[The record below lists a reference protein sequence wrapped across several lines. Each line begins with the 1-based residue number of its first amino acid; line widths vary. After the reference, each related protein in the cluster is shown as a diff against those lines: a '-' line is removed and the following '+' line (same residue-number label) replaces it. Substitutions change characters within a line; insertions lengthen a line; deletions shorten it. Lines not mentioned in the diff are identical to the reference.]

1 MHFRTLLID
10 SVRPELVEGH
20 ATSAG
25 ADQRL
30 LRFAGVIFL
39 TVFLTNNAIAGH
51 VSDLLKKMATASET
65 LNYQG
70 VFVMRKSDTLT
81 TMRVEHGA
89 DSRGV
94 WESLESL
101 NGEMRKV
108 VRINEEVISI
118 YPDRKLLTISHNKH
132 KASLHPTLPE
142 NLEKLEAY
150 YKISRLED
158 ERIAD
163 HAVAVLDVKSNDNYR
178 YGYRYWLDADTGMLL
193 KCDLMNENGVVV
205 EQMMFTMLEY
215 LPQAPLL
222 AFNAVDSKDYKAR
235 GYKVRQLDSGRI
247 AVDKA
252 SWHVTK
258 LPEGFMLTQSSE
270 RKSRGAEMQHL
281 VYSDGLAS
289 VSVFIERDKKSH
301 HRLDGV
307 SNMGALNTY
316 GVRSGEYF
324 ITVMGEVPASVV
336 MQIAQS
342 TESIK

>member
-1 MHFRTLLID
+1 MRFV
-10 SVRPELVEGH
+10 VRVCPGMRSGFTGSGFLGSGL
-20 ATSAG
+20 TG
-25 ADQRL
+25 
-30 LRFAGVIFL
+30 FIFL
-39 TVFLTNNAIAGH
+39 TVFFLAGFLANTAIAGD
-51 VSDLLKKMATASET
+51 VSDLLKKMTTASED

-81 TMRVEHGA
+81 TMRVKHGA

-101 NGEMRKV
+101 NGETRKV
-108 VRINEEVISI
+108 VRVNEEVISI
-118 YPDRKLLTISHNKH
+118 YPNRKLLTVSHNKD

-163 HAVAVLDVKSNDNYR
+163 HEAAVLDVKPNDNYR
-178 YGYRYWLDADTGMLL
+178 YGYRYWLDTDTGMLL
-193 KCDLMNENGVVV
+193 KCDLLNENGAVV

-215 LPQAPLL
+215 LPQAPAL
-222 AFNAVDSKDYKAR
+222 AFSAVDSKDYKAR
-235 GYKVRQLDSGRI
+235 GYKVRQLDYGRV
-247 AVDKA
+247 AVENAD
-252 SWHVTK
+252 WHVTK
-258 LPEGFMLTQSSE
+258 LPRGFMLTQSSE
-270 RKSRGAEMQHL
+270 RKSKGAEMQHL

-289 VSVFIERDKKSH
+289 VSVFIERGRKSH

-307 SNMGALNTY
+307 SSMGALNAY
-316 GVRSGEYF
+316 GARSGEYF

-342 TESIK
+342 TEPINH